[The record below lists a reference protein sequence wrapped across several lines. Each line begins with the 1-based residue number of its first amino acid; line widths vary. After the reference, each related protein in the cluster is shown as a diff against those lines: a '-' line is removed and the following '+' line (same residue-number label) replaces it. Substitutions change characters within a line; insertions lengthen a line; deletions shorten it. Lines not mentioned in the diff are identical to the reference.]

1 MKRSKCRR
9 TGPKLC
15 QRANVRISMGDLPM
29 LRPVTQRAAVR
40 VRCGLLHH
48 RVYPFDMEGVPRF
61 ILSDRYNLQFG

>member
-1 MKRSKCRR
+1 
-9 TGPKLC
+9 
-15 QRANVRISMGDLPM
+15 MGDLPM

-61 ILSDRYNLQFG
+61 ILSDRYTTFSLGERVRGLH